1 LFLCNNSF
9 RRQHFVVG
17 AVKQHQGNAMQ
28 DLNVITKLNSQAV
41 QTHAIKTRDAGKF
54 GLAKYT
60 GLNFQSW
67 ADFDT
72 EAERNA
78 ASIEWNNAGPGH
90 RTTLHDPE
98 RAAA

>member
-1 LFLCNNSF
+1 
-9 RRQHFVVG
+9 
-17 AVKQHQGNAMQ
+17 MQ

-41 QTHAIKTRDAGKF
+41 QAHALKTRDAGKF

-67 ADFDT
+67 ADFDN

-78 ASIEWNNAGPGH
+78 AAIAWNNAGPGH
-90 RTTLHDPE
+90 RTTLHNPE
-98 RAAA
+98 QAVA